1 VWCFEGSCWG
11 WVRDKDVDRR
21 KKIGFLSILTRM
33 AQEASDLRQ
42 RQTKP
47 KGGDGDAFT
56 SAPVVKDDKGS
67 ADGAGGGFPAAIF
80 DAPPR
85 IPKSEMVK
93 VTIISKQP
101 LQPPV
106 CCSCARKG
114 ADEKFVASHS
124 QETGIRGIS
133 KKDVRE
139 FEFPI
144 CSSCNA
150 WVVLQ
155 KRAETE
161 KASLGDARLVF
172 VGLVIVVGIVAK
184 QDIDDLTQGKPIQMW
199 SAAVSAGCVLA
210 VVLFIMG
217 MLDMRTRSRWAQ
229 AAANRALPDFPG
241 IRTSAPIVLAKF
253 TRKHLLTFYFAN
265 KEFAELFR
273 KENAKKFDV
282 RCEAGA
288 DNLCVVS

>member
-1 VWCFEGSCWG
+1 
-11 WVRDKDVDRR
+11 
-21 KKIGFLSILTRM
+21 M
-33 AQEASDLRQ
+33 AQEASEFRQ
-42 RQTKP
+42 RQTKT
-47 KGGDGDAFT
+47 KGGDGDGST
-56 SAPVVKDDKGS
+56 SSAVDQDDKVSS
-67 ADGAGGGFPAAIF
+67 ADSAGGFPAAVF

-93 VTIISKQP
+93 VTITSKQP

-106 CCSCARKG
+106 CCSCLSKG

-150 WVVLQ
+150 WVALQ
-155 KRAETE
+155 KRAEAE
-161 KASLGDARLVF
+161 KASLGDARLIF
-172 VGLVIVVGIVAK
+172 VGLVFVVGIVAK
-184 QDIDDLTQGKPIQMW
+184 QDIDDLTQGNPIQMW

-210 VVLFIMG
+210 VVLFVMG
-217 MLDMRTRSRWAQ
+217 MLDMRARSRWAQ
-229 AAANRALPDFPG
+229 AAANRVLPDFPG

-282 RCEAGA
+282 RCEAGS
-288 DNLCVVS
+288 DHSCVVS